1 MTHEERINHLKELL
15 STKANYFSVMPGAV
29 RYDQDLS
36 YFSKVLYSEVSALA
50 NKEGYCYAN
59 NAYFKNLYHVDERTI
74 IRTINQLVEKEYLI
88 KKIIYADDSK
98 QVLERRLY
106 LNDKFFKVKL
116 VSETEAPM

>member
-29 RYDQDLS
+29 RYDPELS
-36 YFSKVLYSEVSALA
+36 YFAKVLYSEVSALA

-59 NAYFKNLYHVDERTI
+59 NAYFENLYNVSKSTI
-74 IRTINQLVEKEYLI
+74 IQTINQLIDKEYLI
-88 KKIIYADDSK
+88 KKIIYAEDTK

-106 LNDKFFKVKL
+106 INDKFFKIKL
-116 VSETEAPM
+116 VSEVETPM